1 MANLPTLCI
10 CAAAVRTNVNMV
22 WAAMGRGPNAFIR
35 KVTDQ
40 APPNANATTTHYLMN
55 DESAIKA
62 DVDAW
67 QAMASGDLPQISGTW
82 GENGVIEAADAQAAC
97 AAANLQCYT
106 ASGSVTPT
114 EHAAGV
120 LSGRGLYLQDEPDP

>member
-10 CAAAVRTNVNMV
+10 VTAAVKDNVNAV
-22 WAAMGRGPNAFIR
+22 WEAMGRGPSAFIR
-35 KVTDQ
+35 KVTTQ

-67 QAMASGDLPQISGTW
+67 QALASGDLPQITGSW
-82 GENGVIEAADAQAAC
+82 GVNGVIAAATAQAAC

-106 ASGSVTPT
+106 ASGNVTPS

-120 LSGRGLYLQDEPDP
+120 LSGRGLYLQDDPAP